1 MPTPDEAAAAPPQHV
16 PLHALTHEHVGS
28 VITFKNVTGTLDDAP
43 VASKLVD
50 NQATFPVREP
60 GKPFLTML
68 DGAPGDLVE
77 IVHGPP
83 PSPYD
88 DEGNA
93 EAEVPEHI
101 RVGRELAQIADAITA
116 HEGEIEGLKAR
127 KAELDAKMMKY
138 FELAG
143 DDALLVDGR
152 RVYLHPRSYAQYREK
167 PESEGGGRYGSA
179 DAVAILRKIGR
190 AGNIKPESVLPQTM
204 GAILR
209 EYRDDEKPIPPE
221 LAEIVELAEEYSVR
235 VGAPRRKRR

>member
-1 MPTPDEAAAAPPQHV
+1 MPTPDEAAAAPAQHV
-16 PLHALTHEHVGS
+16 PLHALTHEHVGA
-28 VITFKNVTGTLDDAP
+28 VITYQDVTGTLDDVP
-43 VASKLVD
+43 VPSKIIDGHLS
-50 NQATFPVREP
+50 FPVQQN
-60 GKPFLTML
+60 GSPFLTML
-68 DGAPGDLVE
+68 NGPAEDSVE
-77 IVHGPP
+77 IVHAAP
-83 PSPYD
+83 PSPHD

-127 KAELDAKMMKY
+127 KAELDAKIMKY

-167 PESEGGGRYGSA
+167 PESEGGGRYSSA
-179 DAVAILRKIGR
+179 DAVAILRRIGR

-209 EYRDDEKPIPPE
+209 EYRDDEKPIPKE